1 MTLQLHRPDGS
12 GGLVPTPPP
21 SRRSG
26 RGDDWRS
33 GLKSPRWRA
42 APLRNS
48 EMNPSSPAV
57 AVIFWAGLAVL
68 TFVLL
73 LWGYGTQ
80 FWH

>member
-21 SRRSG
+21 SPRSG
-26 RGDDWRS
+26 GGDEWRS
-33 GLKSPRWRA
+33 ALKSPRWRA
-42 APLRNS
+42 ASLRNS
-48 EMNPSSPAV
+48 EMNPASTAV